1 MRKKTSFLVFLFLFV
16 VKYVY
21 ERKDTMINLNVKSN
35 YSLLSSCLTIDSII
49 ENCKNNNDSI
59 CVLCDNNM
67 YGVMEFYNKCINNSI
82 KPVIGLEINLD
93 NFKLYIYCKN
103 YIGYKNMIKLSTIQN
118 ERIVNV
124 EDLKKYNS
132 DLITIIKYSDRDY
145 FKELESIYNDIY
157 LGYSNKLEQK
167 ESFLLTKNSV
177 YFKECLYLKY
187 DDSKYL
193 EYLYLIRDGKTIS
206 DEVNYDL
213 KEKELI
219 CTDIKN
225 YTDHDGILNIEKIV
239 TECNLEFP
247 KSKLLLPIYKKDI
260 DSSKYLF
267 ELSKKGLTK
276 RLNGQIPDKYKK
288 RLSYE
293 LNIINDR
300 GFSNYFLVV
309 YDFIK
314 YAKSNNI
321 LVGPGRGSAAGSLV
335 SYALGITE
343 IDPLK
348 YDLLFERFLNPE
360 RHGMPDIDTDFPD
373 EEREQVIE
381 YVKNKYGEKN
391 VSGIVTFGTLS
402 AKQVLRDLSRVLNIP
417 SYKLDSLNKLIPNF
431 TKDKLMD
438 IYKKNPNFKTMIE
451 NDTTLKNLFN
461 IAIRLEGFPRHISSH
476 AAGILMSEVPLDEII
491 PLTVNDSM
499 YLSSY
504 SMEYLEDLGLLK
516 MDFLGLKNLSII
528 EHIIRDIK
536 EQTGEDINFNK
547 IPLDDKET
555 LRVFTEADTVGVFQ
569 FESSGMKNFLKR
581 LKPTSFEDI
590 FAAIALFRPGP
601 AVNIDTYIKRKH
613 GLEKVEYLDK
623 TLEPILKNTYGIFI
637 YQEQIM
643 QAASIFAGYSLGE
656 ADILRRAMSKKKVDL
671 LKAEKEKFVRKSLE
685 KGHTKEISEKIFD
698 LILNFAGYGFNRS
711 HSVAYSIIAYKLA
724 YFKVHYKEIFYSNLL
739 TNVIGSE
746 TKTKEYILEAR
757 KKNLNILLPDINI
770 SGVNY
775 KVEDDKIYY
784 PFTNIKSVGLVATEK
799 ILTSRNN
806 KKFIDIYDCF
816 SRLIINGVTKSTLE
830 SLIYANAFSSFN
842 YNKNTLIYNL
852 DELINYGEL
861 TKDLDSSLVMKP
873 EIEIKK
879 EFDKEYLLIKEKEIF
894 GFYITLHPT
903 MLYKNDNKNF
913 IELKDI
919 NKNFNKNIKTIVL
932 VEKIRVIKTA
942 KGENMSFITCSDEDS
957 TLEFICFPKV
967 YNLYNGISRGDI
979 ILVDGRV
986 EKRLNEFQIII
997 NKIEIL
1003 NKEK

>member
-1 MRKKTSFLVFLFLFV
+1 
-16 VKYVY
+16 
-21 ERKDTMINLNVKSN
+21 MINLNVKSN
-35 YSLLSSCLTIDSII
+35 YSLLSSCLTIDNII
-49 ENCKNNNDSI
+49 ENSKNNNDSI

-67 YGVMEFYNKCINNSI
+67 YGVMEFYNKCLNNNI
-82 KPVIGLEINLD
+82 KPVIGLEISLEI
-93 NFKLYIYCKN
+93 FKVYVYCKN
-103 YIGYKNMIKLSTIQN
+103 YLGYKNMIKLSTIQN
-118 ERIVNV
+118 ERIVTID
-124 EDLKKYNS
+124 DLKNYNTN
-132 DLITIIKYSDRDY
+132 LIGVINYKD
-145 FKELESIYNDIY
+145 KEHFEELNKIYDELY

-167 ESFLLTKNSV
+167 ECFLLTKNSV

-187 DDSKYL
+187 EDSKYL

-206 DEVNYDL
+206 DEVEYDL

-219 CTDIKN
+219 CADINN
-225 YTDHDGILNIEKIV
+225 YTDHDGILNIENIV
-239 TECNLEFP
+239 SKCNLEFP
-247 KSKLLLPIYKKDI
+247 KSQLLLPIYKKDI
-260 DSSKYLF
+260 DSGKYLF
-267 ELSKKGLTK
+267 ELAKKGLSK
-276 RLNGQIPDKYKK
+276 RLDGEIPDKYKE

-293 LNIINDR
+293 LNIINNM

-314 YAKSNNI
+314 YAKNNNI

-335 SYALGITE
+335 AYSLGITE
-343 IDPLK
+343 IDPLQ

-373 EEREQVIE
+373 EEREKVIE
-381 YVKNKYGEKN
+381 YVRNKYGQKN

-402 AKQVLRDLSRVLNIP
+402 AKQVLRDVARVINIP

-431 TKDKLMD
+431 TKDKLRD
-438 IYKKNPNFKTMIE
+438 IYNNNPNFKTMID

-461 IAIRLEGFPRHISSH
+461 ISIKLEGFPRHISSH
-476 AAGILMSEVPLDEII
+476 AAGILMSEVPLDEVI

-499 YLSSY
+499 YLSAY

-555 LRVFTEADTVGVFQ
+555 LKIFTEADTVGIFQ

-581 LKPTSFEDI
+581 LKPNTFEDI

-601 AVNIDTYIKRKH
+601 AVNIDTYIRRKH
-613 GLEKVEYLDK
+613 GEEKVEYLDK

-656 ADILRRAMSKKKVDL
+656 ADILRRAMSKKKIDL
-671 LKAEKEKFVRKSLE
+671 LKSEKEKFISKAME
-685 KGHTKEISEKIFD
+685 KGHTREISEKIFN

-757 KKNLNILLPDINI
+757 NKNLNVLLPDINI
-770 SGVNY
+770 SGVDY
-775 KVEDDKIYY
+775 QVYDGKIYY
-784 PFTNIKSVGLVATEK
+784 PFTNIKSVGLVAAEK
-799 ILTSRNN
+799 IIKARGNN
-806 KKFIDIYDCF
+806 KFNDIYDLF
-816 SRLIINGVTKSTLE
+816 SRLIINGVSRSTLE

-842 YNKNTLIYNL
+842 FNKNTLIYNL

-861 TKDLDSSLVMKP
+861 TKDLDTSLVMKP
-873 EIEIKK
+873 EIELKK
-879 EFDKEYLLIKEKEIF
+879 KFDKEQLLIKEKEIF

-903 MLYKNDNKNF
+903 MLYKKDNKNC
-913 IELKDI
+913 IELKNI
-919 NKNFNKNIKTIVL
+919 TNYFNKNIKTIVL
-932 VEKIRVIKTA
+932 VEKIRVIKTS
-942 KGENMSFITCSDEDS
+942 KGENMSFITCSDEEN
-957 TLEFICFPKV
+957 TLEFICFPKT
-967 YNLYNGISRGDI
+967 YNLYNGISRGDV
-979 ILVDGRV
+979 ILVDGKV